1 MDTKGIGR
9 TSMRWVGVGVWA
21 LSLTLAPAR
30 AHGQVLIGILFGD
43 KISSP
48 TFHLGLNAGLNLSNL
63 TEFDDTKILPGLLLG
78 LSGEWNVGGN
88 WYLQPELVP
97 FSKRGADDLSAADL
111 VEPPDISDR
120 VDVQSASRRL
130 SYFDIPVIVKYGLL
144 ARRLH
149 LGVGPYISFL
159 TGAEDSFSAV
169 TLASADDIGFSISTK
184 DDFESIDYGLVFHA
198 EYKLSPSAFST
209 SLNLRYQLGLADL
222 DPRLP
227 SGSSRNRTF
236 QLFATIAMGDDEST
250 QEAGR

>member
-1 MDTKGIGR
+1 
-9 TSMRWVGVGVWA
+9 
-21 LSLTLAPAR
+21 
-30 AHGQVLIGILFGD
+30 VLIGILFGD

-88 WYLQPELVP
+88 WYLQPELIP

-111 VEPPDISDR
+111 AEPPDISDR
-120 VDVQSASRRL
+120 VDIQSATRRL

-144 ARRLH
+144 ERRLH
-149 LGVGPYISFL
+149 VGVGPMISFL
-159 TGAEDSFSAV
+159 TGAEDSFSGV
-169 TLASADDIGFSISTK
+169 TLGSGDEVGFDVKTK

-198 EYKLSPSAFST
+198 EYKFRPSPFST

-236 QLFATIAMGDDEST
+236 QIFATIAMGDDEST